1 MPYSTHWRFP
11 NVSEQLIKRKSLEK
25 IQQIWACLGPIGEP
39 RERDY
44 SLAARGFAASVRP
57 MPHTAPPDAPRS
69 RRRFVVFGLLAVG
82 YVLVYFHRLCPAVV
96 ALDLMRDLDADGALV
111 GLLASA
117 YFYPYALMQIPSGL
131 LSDSWGPRKTITT
144 FFVVAALASVGFALA
159 RTPGQAMAARVMV
172 GLGVAMLFVPTM
184 KVLTRWFRPDE
195 FASMTGLFM
204 ASGGLGAMVT
214 ATPLAW
220 FSAWLGWRGSF
231 WLIGAATLATA
242 AGVWTL
248 VRNSPEEAGLPPC
261 NPAPAPM
268 PDQPKQSLL
277 RGIGTVLGTASF
289 WPLAGWFFCTLGI
302 FFSLAGLWGGP
313 WLMHVYGLSKP
324 QAGNVLAMFAVGLIL
339 GGPFMGRL
347 SDRWLRSRKKALV
360 GSAVV
365 TAALVAVPSVDPGIM
380 PQALLYPWA
389 ALLCTTT
396 NAVVVVGFSQA
407 KELFPSRMAGTSV
420 GLVNFFPF
428 LGGAVVQPVL
438 GMVLE
443 SWGSGPAGYPT
454 EAYAALFRVYLG
466 LAVVGLL
473 LAMLTRETLG
483 PDGKPL
489 ID

>member
-1 MPYSTHWRFP
+1 MPATIPFAP
-11 NVSEQLIKRKSLEK
+11 
-25 IQQIWACLGPIGEP
+25 
-39 RERDY
+39 
-44 SLAARGFAASVRP
+44 ARSN
-57 MPHTAPPDAPRS
+57 
-69 RRRFVVFGLLAVG
+69 RRWLVFGLLAVG

-96 ALDLMRDLDADGALV
+96 ALDLMRDLHADGALV

-144 FFVVAALASVGFALA
+144 FFVLAGVASVGFALA
-159 RTPGQAMAARVMV
+159 RTPGQAMAARVLV

-204 ASGGLGAMVT
+204 ASGGIGALVA

-231 WLIGAATLATA
+231 WVIGGVTLATA
-242 AGVWTL
+242 AAVWL
-248 VRNSPEEAGLPPC
+248 VVRDRPEDAGLPPC
-261 NPAPAPM
+261 NPVPE
-268 PDQPKQSLL
+268 QPGGDVERPSLW
-277 RGIGTVLGTASF
+277 RGMVMVLGTAAF

-324 QAGNVLAMFAVGLIL
+324 QAGNVLAMFAVALIL

-347 SDRWLRSRKKALV
+347 SDRWLRSRKKVLLLSAALTV
-360 GSAVV
+360 
-365 TAALVAVPSVDPGIM
+365 ALVAVPAVRPDIM
-380 PQALLYPWA
+380 PLALVYPWA
-389 ALLCTTT
+389 VLLGATT
-396 NAVVVVGFSQA
+396 NAIVVVGFSQT
-407 KELFPSRMAGTSV
+407 KELFPVRMAGTSV

-428 LGGAVVQPVL
+428 LGGAIVQPVL

-443 SWGSGPAGYPT
+443 SWGAGPAGYPH

-466 LAVVGLL
+466 LAVAGLI
-473 LAMLTRETLG
+473 LALFTRETLG
-483 PDGKPL
+483 PDGRPL
-489 ID
+489 RN

>member
-1 MPYSTHWRFP
+1 MPDT
-11 NVSEQLIKRKSLEK
+11 
-25 IQQIWACLGPIGEP
+25 
-39 RERDY
+39 
-44 SLAARGFAASVRP
+44 LAS
-57 MPHTAPPDAPRS
+57 PPCPSHRS
-69 RRRFVVFGLLAVG
+69 RYRWAVFGLLAVG

-96 ALDLMRDLDADGALV
+96 ALDLMEDLHADGALI

-144 FFVVAALASVGFALA
+144 FFILAGVASVGFALA
-159 RTPGQAMAARVMV
+159 RTPGQAMVARVLV
-172 GLGVAMLFVPTM
+172 GLGMAMLFVPTM

-204 ASGGLGAMVT
+204 ASGGLGALIA

-220 FSAWLGWRGSF
+220 FSAWFGWRGSF
-231 WLIGAATLATA
+231 WVIGAATLITA
-242 AGVWTL
+242 AFIWRV

-261 NPAPAPM
+261 NPVLETPSGTSRT
-268 PDQPKQSLL
+268 SLW
-277 RGIGTVLGTASF
+277 RGMATVLATPAF

-313 WLMHVYGLSKP
+313 WLMHVYGLNKP
-324 QAGNVLAMFAVGLIL
+324 QAGNVLAMFAVSLIV

-360 GSAVV
+360 ASAAL
-365 TAALVAVPSVDPGIM
+365 TLALVALPAIRPGIV
-380 PQALLYPWA
+380 PLPLLYLWIVLLGA
-389 ALLCTTT
+389 AT

-407 KELFPSRMAGTSV
+407 KELFPVRMAGTAV
-420 GLVNFFPF
+420 GLVNLFPF

-443 SWGSGPAGYPT
+443 SWGAGPAGYPP
-454 EAYAALFRVYLG
+454 EAYAALFRVYVG
-466 LAVVGLL
+466 LALAGLI
-473 LAMLTRETLG
+473 LALFTRETLG
-483 PDGKPL
+483 PDGVL
-489 ID
+489 LRD

>member
-1 MPYSTHWRFP
+1 MSHTH
-11 NVSEQLIKRKSLEK
+11 
-25 IQQIWACLGPIGEP
+25 
-39 RERDY
+39 
-44 SLAARGFAASVRP
+44 
-57 MPHTAPPDAPRS
+57 APVAPRS
-69 RRRFVVFGLLAVG
+69 GRRWLVFGLLAVG

-96 ALDLMRDLDADGALV
+96 ALDLMRDLDADGALI

-131 LSDSWGPRKTITT
+131 LSDSWGPRKTITS
-144 FFVVAALASVGFALA
+144 FFVLAGVASVGFALA
-159 RTPGQAMAARVMV
+159 RTPGQAMAARVLV

-204 ASGGLGAMVT
+204 ASGGLGALMA

-220 FSAWLGWRGSF
+220 FSAWMGWRGSF
-231 WLIGAATLATA
+231 WVMGGLTLVTA
-242 AGVWTL
+242 AAVWKV

-261 NPAPAPM
+261 NPEPVPDPSAGGDAPG
-268 PDQPKQSLL
+268 LL
-277 RGIGTVLGTASF
+277 RGMGVVLATPAF
-289 WPLAGWFFCTLGI
+289 WPLAGWFFCSLGI

-313 WLMHVYGLSKP
+313 WLMHVYGLDKP
-324 QAGNVLAMFAVGLIL
+324 QAGNVLAMFAVALIL

-360 GSAVV
+360 ASSAVTV
-365 TAALVAVPSVDPGIM
+365 ALVAVPSVEPGIM
-380 PQALLYPWA
+380 PLALVYPWA
-389 ALLCTTT
+389 VLLGAAT

-407 KELFPSRMAGTSV
+407 KELFPVRMAGTAV
-420 GLVNFFPF
+420 GLVNLFPF

-443 SWGSGPAGYPT
+443 SWGAGPAGYPA

-466 LAVVGLL
+466 LAVAGLV
-473 LAMLTRETLG
+473 LALFTRETLG
-483 PDGKPL
+483 PEGVLPE
-489 ID
+489 